1 MPIDYTQYH
10 PKWHLIIRLVR
21 KRDGNCCKWCGVA
34 NGAVGK
40 RSKGQFRLLTP
51 SECEMLR
58 YPGWRT
64 DAGHIKALGF
74 TKIILTVAH
83 LDHNKNNN
91 HFSNLAAL
99 CQRCHLGH
107 DIQQHTANRK
117 YGRNHNAAHQLRL
130 L

>member
-1 MPIDYTQYH
+1 MENNKIT
-10 PKWHLIIRLVR
+10 IRAR
-21 KRDGNCCKWCGVA
+21 CKICGHAATNFLPWPVTDNLA